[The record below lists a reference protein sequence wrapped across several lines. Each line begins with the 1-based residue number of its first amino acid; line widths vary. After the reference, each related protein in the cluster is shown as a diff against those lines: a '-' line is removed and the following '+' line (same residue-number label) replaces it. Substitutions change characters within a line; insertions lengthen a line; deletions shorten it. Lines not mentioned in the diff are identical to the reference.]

1 MTNGDK
7 IIEILKPKDYQI
19 KIYTDW
25 IEIEI
30 QPLGINFSC
39 DIKWW
44 GSPYTESE
52 VQDADSN

>member
-19 KIYTDW
+19 KIYTDF

-30 QPLGINFSC
+30 QPLINLSC

-52 VQDADSN
+52 E